1 MSNSAPWLLLG
12 GVVGLGLLAAGSTDS
27 GRQALSHAADEGL
40 ELLRR
45 IVDRTS
51 KHEGTYDSLNLNTDQ
66 AGLSFGRLQWSQRTG
81 ALGNLLGELY
91 LASPQLFV
99 TTFGPDWRPLLD
111 VTRKGSLEPVGG
123 AVLWTSPWIQRF
135 KQAGQV
141 QVFRDVQDRLA
152 LGGDY
157 MKAAI
162 EAARTLG
169 VVTERALSIT
179 YDTSV
184 QQGAGAAR
192 KIASTVRAQLQGQT
206 LTQRAI
212 LERFIQVAAAP
223 FRSIQNPGQHS
234 RHPRLEWRV
243 VGTEW
248 HVFAGSTDL
257 YLNIIRRRTGLL
269 NAPGLSDSTASV

>member
-1 MSNSAPWLLLG
+1 MSDSAPWLLLG

-27 GRQALSHAADEGL
+27 GRQALSTAADEGL
-40 ELLRR
+40 DLLRR

-81 ALGNLLGELY
+81 ALGNLLGEFY

-123 AVLWTSPWIQRF
+123 AVLWTSPWIERF

-141 QVFRDVQDRLA
+141 QVFREVQDRLA

-212 LERFIQVAAAP
+212 LERYIQVAAAP
-223 FRSIQNPGQHS
+223 FRSVQNPGQHS

-248 HVFAGSTDL
+248 HVFAGSIDL